1 MSKKFL
7 EERVEIRRNVD
18 EAQNERDG
26 SRLSSLQGG
35 SNNGKVQEEASKQTG
50 NYSLHI
56 NFGKER
62 IGQNLDNHMNMD
74 DMDMDNIQDFEAQDN
89 SNNFYQ

>member
-18 EAQNERDG
+18 EARNERDG

-35 SNNGKVQEEASKQTG
+35 SSNHKVYEEASKQTG
-50 NYSLHI
+50 NYTLHI
-56 NFGKER
+56 NFERER
-62 IGQNLDNHMNMD
+62 IGQNLDNQNNMD
-74 DMDMDNIQDFEAQDN
+74 DMDMENAT
-89 SNNFYQ
+89 